1 MIALY
6 RNLFFYLII
15 AIKTP
20 GKVGLFAHVVIIT
33 YKHINRIR
41 MMYL

>member
-6 RNLFFYLII
+6 RNFFLLNNRN
-15 AIKTP
+15 KKP
-20 GKVGLFAHVVIIT
+20 GEVGHFAHVVIIT

-41 MMYL
+41 MRYL